1 MPLADKEVAEIELWR
16 EFKENDSQAARQEL
30 IIKYLPQ
37 VKYQAGRL
45 KMIVPDFIE
54 QDDLES
60 YGVIGLIDALYKFD
74 YRKGI
79 KFKTYASRRIRGEII
94 DYLRK
99 LDWLPHSVRRE
110 GKQLKSAADRFFQK
124 YGRRPSVDEL
134 ATALNI
140 SKEKVSKLYY
150 QIYSSQW
157 VSVHEEIG
165 DVELLDLLKED
176 QKSQPEVVY
185 HRKNSERLLSEAIEH
200 LNESERLVISLYYYE
215 GLTQAEIAEVME
227 LSSARVSQ
235 LHKKAIY
242 RLRGSLA
249 RKKEQLL

>member
-1 MPLADKEVAEIELWR
+1 MLLNKDNIEEINLWR
-16 EFKENDSQAARQEL
+16 EFKENNSQNARQEL
-30 IIKYLPQ
+30 IVKYLPQ
-37 VKYQAGRL
+37 VKYQAGRI
-45 KMIVPDFIE
+45 KIIVPDFIE

-60 YGVIGLIDALYKFD
+60 YGVIGLIDAVHKFD
-74 YRKGI
+74 YNKGI

-94 DYLRK
+94 DHLRK

-110 GKQLKSAADRFFQK
+110 GKRLKSTVDKFFQK
-124 YGRRPSVDEL
+124 YGRRPSIGEL

-140 SKEKVSKLYY
+140 SEEKVSSLYY

-157 VSVHEEIG
+157 VSVNEEIG
-165 DVELLDLLKED
+165 DGQLLDLLKED
-176 QKSQPEVVY
+176 NKCQPEVVY
-185 HRKNSERLLSEAIEH
+185 NKRDSERLLAEAIRN
-200 LNESERLVISLYYYE
+200 LSQSEKLVVSLYYYD
-215 GLTQAEIAEVME
+215 GLTQSEIAEVME

>member
-1 MPLADKEVAEIELWR
+1 MALNKKSVEEMYLWR
-16 EFKENDSQAARQEL
+16 EFKENNSMEARQEL
-30 IIKYLPQ
+30 IVKYLPQ

-45 KMIVPDFIE
+45 KMIAPDFIE

-60 YGVIGLIDALYKFD
+60 YGVIGLIDAVHKYDYK
-74 YRKGI
+74 KGI

-94 DYLRK
+94 DHLRK
-99 LDWLPHSVRRE
+99 LDWLPHNVRRE
-110 GKQLKSAADRFFQK
+110 GKRLKSAADKFFQK

-134 ATALNI
+134 ATALDI
-140 SKEKVSKLYY
+140 SKEKVSNLYY
-150 QIYSSQW
+150 LIYSSQW
-157 VSVHEEIG
+157 VSVYEEIG
-165 DVELLDLLKED
+165 EVRLLDLLKED
-176 QKSQPEVVY
+176 HKNQPEIVY
-185 HRKNSERLLSEAIEH
+185 HKRDSERLLAEAITH
-200 LNESERLVISLYYYE
+200 LSESERLVVSLFYYE
-215 GLTQAEIAEVME
+215 GLTQSEIAEVMK